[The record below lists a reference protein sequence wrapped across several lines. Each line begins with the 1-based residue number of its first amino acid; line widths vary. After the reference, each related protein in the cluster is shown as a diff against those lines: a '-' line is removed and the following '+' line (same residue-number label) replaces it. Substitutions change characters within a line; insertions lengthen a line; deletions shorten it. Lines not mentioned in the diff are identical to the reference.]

1 MATQGR
7 KSAKRPPKAVIITVI
22 VIVLVIAITLVVI
35 YFAAPN
41 VWNKLTASLMGN
53 KENNSN
59 STPKESTLVRGDGAL
74 QFHMVDIGQ
83 GDFLV
88 IILPD
93 GKEMVIDA
101 GSTSGGS
108 KETVLNYLSTIV
120 DGHLDYLVL
129 THTDQDHVSYMDDI
143 LGAYDVDN
151 IYMPAL
157 YATHSSVAE
166 ANIPASKTKI
176 LDDSGVD
183 ATKCYVD
190 TKNYAE
196 FYIAAFK
203 EDCNIYLNL
212 ELNEDNDDTIL
223 DEHSVITSADN
234 TYSITFFFMDLAFY
248 NKSKFDNGPRKNG
261 ISPTMILEYN
271 GKRIVLTGD
280 ANELNEPILT
290 QKMNTYYGGVIDCDV
305 IKVAHH
311 GSHEGSSP
319 EYLNEVK
326 CEYAMVSCG
335 AGNGYNHPRQ
345 VALTHLQESGVT
357 TLYRTDMHGT
367 TTCVIDKNGGLIFTP
382 TNTNVSQEA
391 AWVGLPPPTP

>member
-1 MATQGR
+1 MATKGR
-7 KSAKRPPKAVIITVI
+7 KGAKKPPVAIIVTIIVII
-22 VIVLVIAITLVVI
+22 LVIAITLVVI
-35 YFAAPN
+35 YFAAPG
-41 VWNKLTASLMGN
+41 VWNKLTAAIMGN
-53 KENNSN
+53 KNNNQS
-59 STPKESTLVRGDGAL
+59 SQQQSTLVRGDGEL
-74 QFHMVDIGQ
+74 QFHMVNIGQ

-88 IILPD
+88 IVLPD
-93 GKEMVIDA
+93 GKEMVVDA

-120 DGHLDYLVL
+120 NGHLDYLVL

-143 LGAYDVDN
+143 IDTYDVDN

-176 LDDSGVD
+176 LDDTGID
-183 ATKCYVD
+183 ASKCYVE
-190 TKNYAE
+190 TKNYAD

-203 EDCNIYLNL
+203 EDCNIYLNI
-212 ELNEDNDDTIL
+212 ELDKDNNPATL
-223 DEHSVITSADN
+223 DEHSIITSADN
-234 TYSITFFFMDLAFY
+234 TYSITCFFMGLDYY
-248 NKSKFDNGPRKNG
+248 NKSKFNTGPRKNG

-271 GKRIVLTGD
+271 GRRIVLTGD
-280 ANELNEPILT
+280 ANEENEPVLT

-319 EYLNEVK
+319 EYLEEVK

-335 AGNGYNHPRQ
+335 AGNSYNHPRQ

-357 TLYRTDMHGT
+357 TIYRTDMHGT
-367 TTCVIDKNGGLIFTP
+367 TTCVIDKNGELKFTP
-382 TNTNVSQEA
+382 TNTNITQEV
-391 AWVGLPPPTP
+391 AWIGLPPPA